1 MICPRC
7 EIEYRDGIKR
17 CADCDVDLVEEILPN
32 AYEEALTALA
42 TNISSDV
49 LAELTDRLEKAS
61 VPYVVE
67 AGTALR
73 LLDHPE
79 EPMTKPDDWEA
90 RVWIASTFAERAERI
105 YREIQDRLRLEGN
118 ARMVPR
124 D

>member
-1 MICPRC
+1 
-7 EIEYRDGIKR
+7 
-17 CADCDVDLVEEILPN
+17 
-32 AYEEALTALA
+32 
-42 TNISSDV
+42 
-49 LAELTDRLEKAS
+49 LTDRLEKAG

-124 D
+124 DQ

>member
-7 EIEYRDGIKR
+7 ESEYRDGITR
-17 CADCDVDLVEEILPN
+17 CTDCDADLIDEVLPN

-42 TNISSDV
+42 SNITTDV
-49 LAELTDRLEKAS
+49 LAELTDRLEKAG

-73 LLDHPE
+73 LLHHPD
-79 EPMTKPDDWEA
+79 EPMTTPDDWEA
-90 RVWIASTFAERAERI
+90 RVWIASTFAERAGRI
-105 YREIQDRLRLEGN
+105 YSEIQDRLRIEGH